1 MAASLLIGQE
11 ATPQKKEESVRPGI
25 NEKYLDPELK
35 VDDWLTFVEEVKV
48 EGLQENYFLRFRKD

>member
-1 MAASLLIGQE
+1 MAASLLIGRE
-11 ATPQKKEESVRPGI
+11 ATPKKEESVRPSI